1 MALGC
6 EALSVVWLVAR
17 EALILVV
24 AGSLVGVAIS
34 TVAAR
39 LLSSYLFGVSP
50 ADPIA
55 LITAGMFM
63 LLIAAIAVSLPALR
77 ATRVDPLSALRHD

>member
-1 MALGC
+1 MDSDNHYTAPATALPI
-6 EALSVVWLVAR
+6 A
-17 EALILVV
+17 
-24 AGSLVGVAIS
+24 

-39 LLSSYLFGVSP
+39 LLSSYLFEASP

-55 LITAGMFM
+55 LVTAGMLM